1 MSVKTWQDPK
11 VGEPEWYYTGAER
24 CRLAVFSRLKNV
36 RLKQIKLSGFK
47 SFVDPTSF
55 DVPSQLVGVVGPN
68 GCGKSNIMDALRWV
82 LGESRAS
89 ELRGESMQDVIFN
102 GSEQRKP
109 ASRASVELVFDNSS
123 GRIGGSWGSF
133 AELSVRRIL
142 TRDGQSTYSIN
153 HQVVRRKD
161 VHDIFLGTGLGPRAY
176 AIIGQGTISRIIE
189 ARPEDLRIFL
199 EEAAG
204 VSKYK
209 ERRRETE
216 NRLSDTRDNLTRVD
230 DIVRELTSQISKLE
244 RQAEVAQ
251 RYRDYDSEKTR
262 KQQMLWLLKRDD
274 AAADRDR
281 LQVQV
286 ATVQTE
292 LESTQ
297 TSLRS
302 LETELEALRESQFTV
317 ADALHGRQASY
328 YEASSAVARIEAEIR
343 MVVDSRDQ
351 MTAQMALLTAQT
363 VEAQARQTVAHEQ
376 SATLVDEIEEAAGRE
391 EHLLGHAEQLAAKL
405 EPAHAALAKSLS
417 ALESSRTV
425 AGDVSKEIEVIA
437 ARQSAARRQIENLT
451 IRQERLQAERKQIQ
465 RPDQDQLDLVRG
477 QREELTAREDESL
490 GSMNTAESQW
500 RGLDAQRA
508 PAQESLQQ
516 HQSKLAQIDARMA
529 ALKQLQ
535 DRVQAQSKVGPWL
548 EKHGLDKLGRLWQ
561 KIQIEKGWE
570 TAVESLL
577 RDRVAALEV
586 GSLDLVTH
594 FGSDTPPGKT
604 AFYTEHDGAQAEA
617 IGSDFAGAIPIAGM
631 VRSAN
636 NRLSGVLSDWLANIY
651 CAQSLAEAMHSLKN
665 LSAQR
670 ARGISFVTK
679 EGHVVTKS
687 GVQFYATDGESE
699 GILARQNEL
708 ESLTREHRAQQMLA
722 DEQRA
727 RVVAI
732 ESAVVATLASFTAQ
746 RERHASD
753 LRGLGQVRLEAERL
767 EQSAARSDETFGR
780 INAQLEETQGEL
792 EALLE
797 EEAVMA
803 ERFESQ
809 DMALAERQ
817 NDLETRRE
825 EHAAA
830 VALVDRARQEIR
842 DAERQQ
848 QELSFQRRSLQ
859 TRAEQLKESA
869 RLAIDL
875 IARTGAQMAGL
886 TQQLAALG
894 ATANDAGLQSA
905 LEARVA
911 AEKDLALARDSVE
924 AANQKMRQFE
934 EKKLGIERG
943 QEPLR
948 LRLNDCQLKE
958 QAARLNI
965 EQYQVQLDDVQ
976 CDEAVVRAA
985 FEVPPKQGFLQ
996 GELTRLSAQIENLG
1010 PVNLAAL
1017 DELTQSKER
1026 ETFLVAQLADL
1037 NEAINTLEDAIRK
1050 IDRETR
1056 EMLQTTFDNVNVQFG
1071 VLFPKLFGGGEARLV
1086 LTGDEILNSGVQ
1098 VMAQPPGKRNAT
1110 IHLLSGGEKA
1120 LTAIALVF
1128 AMFHLNPAPFCL
1140 LDEVDAPL
1148 DDANTERYC
1157 NIVREMS
1164 VHTQF
1169 LFITHNKIAMEI
1181 AQQLI
1186 GVTMQEKGVSR
1197 IVAVDLEVA
1206 ARMLEAA

>member
-1 MSVKTWQDPK
+1 M
-11 VGEPEWYYTGAER
+11 
-24 CRLAVFSRLKNV
+24 

-55 DVPSQLVGVVGPN
+55 EVPSQLVGVVGPN
-68 GCGKSNIMDALRWV
+68 GCGKSNIMDAVRWV

-102 GSEQRKP
+102 GSDQRKP
-109 ASRASVELVFDNSS
+109 ASRASVELVFDNSL

-133 AELSVRRIL
+133 AELSVKRIL

-251 RYRDYDSEKTR
+251 KYRDYDTEKTN
-262 KQQMLWLLKRDD
+262 KQQMLWLLKRDE
-274 AAADRDR
+274 ATNDRDR
-281 LQVQV
+281 LQAQV
-286 ATVQTE
+286 ATAQTE
-292 LESTQ
+292 LEGTQ

-302 LETELEALRESQFTV
+302 LETELEGLREEQFSV
-317 ADALHGRQASY
+317 ADALHSRQANY

-351 MTAQMALLTAQT
+351 MTSQMTLLTAQT
-363 VEAQARQTVAHEQ
+363 IEAQSRQSLAVEQ
-376 SATLVDEIEEAAGRE
+376 SETLVSEIEEAAARE
-391 EHLLGHAEQLAAKL
+391 EHLLGSFEQLETKL
-405 EPAHAALAKSLS
+405 EPAQTALTKSLA
-417 ALESSRTV
+417 ALESSRTL

-437 ARQSAARRQIENLT
+437 ARQSAARRQIENLSV
-451 IRQERLQAERKQIQ
+451 RQERLKAERQQVQ
-465 RPDQDQLDLVRG
+465 RPDQDQLDLIRG
-477 QREELTAREDESL
+477 QREELTGREDESL
-490 GSMNTAESQW
+490 NGMNTAETQW
-500 RGLDAQRA
+500 RSADGRRA

-516 HQSKLAQIDARMA
+516 LQSKLAQIDARMG

-535 DRVQAQSKVGPWL
+535 ERTQVQSKVGPWL
-548 EKHGLDKLGRLWQ
+548 AKHGLDKLGRLWQ
-561 KIQIEKGWE
+561 KVQIEKGWE

-594 FGSDTPPGKT
+594 FGSDTPPSKT
-604 AFYTEHDGAQAEA
+604 AFYMEHDVTAAPTEL
-617 IGSDFAGAIPIAGM
+617 AGATPLASM
-631 VRSAN
+631 VRSGN
-636 NRLSGVLSDWLANIY
+636 NRLSGVLNDWLAHKY
-651 CAQSLAEAMHSLKN
+651 CAQSLGEALNAIKD
-665 LSAQR
+665 LPPQR
-670 ARGISFVTK
+670 ALGVSFVTR
-679 EGHVVTKS
+679 EGHVVTQS
-687 GVQFYATDGESE
+687 GVQFYAADGESD

-732 ESAVVATLASFTAQ
+732 ESLVASTLIGFTQ
-746 RERHASD
+746 LRERHASD
-753 LRGLGQVRLEAERL
+753 LRALGQVRVEAERL

-792 EALLE
+792 EALHE
-797 EEAVMA
+797 EEATMA

-809 DMALAERQ
+809 DLALADRQ
-817 NDLETRRE
+817 TDLETRRE

-830 VALVDRARQEIR
+830 ITMVDRIQQEIR
-842 DAERQQ
+842 ESERQQ
-848 QELSFQRRSLQ
+848 QEMSFQRRSLQ
-859 TRAEQLKESA
+859 TRSEQLKESG
-869 RLAIDL
+869 RLAVDL
-875 IARTGAQMAGL
+875 IGRTGIQIAGL

-894 ATANDAGLQSA
+894 ATANEAGLQTA
-905 LEARVA
+905 LEARVF
-911 AEKDLALARDSVE
+911 AEKALAAARDGVE

-934 EKKLGIERG
+934 EKKIGIERG

-948 LRLNDCQLKE
+948 QRLNEWQLKE

-965 EQYQVQLDDVQ
+965 EQYQVQLTDAQ
-976 CDEAVVRAA
+976 CDEASVRSG
-985 FEVPPKQGFLQ
+985 FEVVPKQGFLQ
-996 GELTRLSAQIENLG
+996 GELTRLLAQIENLG

-1026 ETFLVAQLADL
+1026 ETFLTAQLADL

-1056 EMLQTTFDNVNVQFG
+1056 DMLQATFDNVNVQFG
-1071 VLFPKLFGGGEARLV
+1071 LLFPKLFGGGEARLV
-1086 LTGDEILNSGVQ
+1086 LTGDEILHSGVQ

-1164 VHTQF
+1164 AQTQF